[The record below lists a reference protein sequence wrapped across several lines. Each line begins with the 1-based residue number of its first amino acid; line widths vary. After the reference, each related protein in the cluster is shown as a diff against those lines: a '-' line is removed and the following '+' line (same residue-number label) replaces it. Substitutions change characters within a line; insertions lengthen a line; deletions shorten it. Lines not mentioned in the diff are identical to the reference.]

1 MLSFHSSGFMNRRS
15 FYFIGIYSYNIRDIK
30 RKYKNMREFSDF
42 AKKWAG
48 ILVYL
53 KKCAIDWRVDL
64 PKDTVSNGLFSFE

>member
-1 MLSFHSSGFMNRRS
+1 
-15 FYFIGIYSYNIRDIK
+15 
-30 RKYKNMREFSDF
+30 MREFSDF